1 MNEED
6 VSMKLKSMPFH
17 KIAFNLMKKST
28 IGIIKFVKRN
38 KKGVKLVSGPVVTM
52 LFIFFAFS
60 GFLMNDIM
68 HPFFIAVSK
77 VVTMFLACILLL
89 YCILDL
95 IKSILIGPI
104 TDVFDRKKSK

>member
-1 MNEED
+1 
-6 VSMKLKSMPFH
+6 MKLKSMTFQ
-17 KIAFNLMKKST
+17 KIAFNLIKKSI
-28 IGIIKFVKRN
+28 IGTIKFVKRN
-38 KKGVKLVSGPVVTM
+38 KKEVKLVSGPVATI

-68 HPFFIAVSK
+68 HPLFIAVAK

-95 IKSILIGPI
+95 IKSVLIGPI
-104 TDVFDRKKSK
+104 TDIFDRKKSK

>member
-1 MNEED
+1 
-6 VSMKLKSMPFH
+6 MKLKSTTFN
-17 KIAFNLMKKST
+17 KIIYSLVKKSA
-28 IGIIKFVKRN
+28 IGIFNFAKRN
-38 KKGVKLVSGPVVTM
+38 KKAIKYVSGPFVTM

-68 HPFFIAVSK
+68 HPYFIAVSK

-89 YCILDL
+89 YCIWDL

-104 TDVFDRKKSK
+104 TDVFEREKDK